1 MLKPFQISNL
11 GLKKMKQGLSPGMD
25 LNNIEVSL
33 SRRRWRTSTLS
44 SMLFTNGIELGAF
57 VFEFCI
63 GTNLCNRHTAALIMF
78 QGALKT
84 KSQDA
89 TFATLHQC
97 SAQDKVA
104 RQSRF
109 LEIADFLEA
118 IPTGRFTYSEAWIE
132 APCKSWICKQYD
144 KCVTIGCTRQAAVGS
159 SLCACV
165 VEKKMQAEPLHQLE
179 KLRCL
184 ECYRK

>member
-1 MLKPFQISNL
+1 MARRCMVTCSCCGVYGATVLAANHGQISNL
-11 GLKKMKQGLSPGMD
+11 GLKEMKQGLSP
-25 LNNIEVSL
+25 
-33 SRRRWRTSTLS
+33 RRWRTSTLS

-118 IPTGRFTYSEAWIE
+118 IPTGRFTYSEPWME
-132 APCKSWICKQYD
+132 APC
-144 KCVTIGCTRQAAVGS
+144 G
-159 SLCACV
+159 
-165 VEKKMQAEPLHQLE
+165 
-179 KLRCL
+179 
-184 ECYRK
+184 